1 MLKPRLEI
9 PRLTEDEMREMV
21 LDRLACQV
29 MFGTEVRERDVA
41 MVFGCALV
49 FPGIL
54 MPPPELIEKHLGS
67 SEPPETLEGEPPRP
81 EHPGYPEGAG
91 DPPKKPTLLKVPDDV
106 RIRAEWGL
114 TEESE
119 LDGVKAEV
127 KAANEARIRA
137 WDDDSMAWH
146 EALDEERR
154 VRREL
159 DAAYESS
166 NKAWEASLSQ
176 HEEAVKSREEARAEW
191 EARLKDVFSD
201 WTSDYG
207 TVVGNMKD
215 IFPRAYNG
223 YPIFHRIRLIHK
235 EDWKRIE
242 AAIVREQERSEKLV
256 V

>member
-91 DPPKKPTLLKVPDDV
+91 DPQRSLLFSRFRTTFGFGRSGVSPKSLHSIGQRQRSRLRTRLASAHGTTT
-106 RIRAEWGL
+106 R
-114 TEESE
+114 
-119 LDGVKAEV
+119 
-127 KAANEARIRA
+127 
-137 WDDDSMAWH
+137 WH
-146 EALDEERR
+146 
-154 VRREL
+154 
-159 DAAYESS
+159 
-166 NKAWEASLSQ
+166 
-176 HEEAVKSREEARAEW
+176 
-191 EARLKDVFSD
+191 
-201 WTSDYG
+201 G
-207 TVVGNMKD
+207 TT
-215 IFPRAYNG
+215 R
-223 YPIFHRIRLIHK
+223 
-235 EDWKRIE
+235 
-242 AAIVREQERSEKLV
+242 
-256 V
+256 